1 MCVSSMWHATSDKR
15 RSTTEGPHMPLI
27 HKVNPI
33 GDRACLD
40 KKTFRWLGD
49 WLYFGPIRWENQKSL
64 RRLPWRASSGDALW
78 SCRHSKM
85 ISTATLVDRFHIK
98 YILCTFNITDYRCD
112 CRFLSPKAWARWIF
126 IRNSFLSSFPP
137 SSHSDQW
144 SGEEWSSGVFV
155 AVLGERSKRQLRNL
169 DNKSEKV
176 PVLVVVGF
184 ADRRGGDCRW
194 WGSDWFHIVGFCRH
208 FWIRYLRS
216 ESGMCPCSNWQVHR
230 IEKVREV
237 ERVRDSYCSSVVTGG
252 IVFGVWKFRWIQH

>member
-98 YILCTFNITDYRCD
+98 YILCTFKITDYRCD

-169 DNKSEKV
+169 DNKSEIWTISTCLGCGWFCG
-176 PVLVVVGF
+176 PTG
-184 ADRRGGDCRW
+184 RGLSMMG
-194 WGSDWFHIVGFCRH
+194 
-208 FWIRYLRS
+208 
-216 ESGMCPCSNWQVHR
+216 
-230 IEKVREV
+230 VRLI
-237 ERVRDSYCSSVVTGG
+237 SYCR
-252 IVFGVWKFRWIQH
+252 IL